1 MIFKLSYLNS
11 NLSLTVG
18 YLNSALNNSAL
29 REKRRNKGGA
39 LICKY
44 PNIWAP
50 RRLFIRDYNTRNRN
64 ILRLSLCNQKLGK
77 QGVCYHSLKDWNNL
91 DNDIRNEPD
100 IVNFKRSIF
109 SRFFI

>member
-1 MIFKLSYLNS
+1 MVLI
-11 NLSLTVG
+11 SLCI
-18 YLNSALNNSAL
+18 
-29 REKRRNKGGA
+29 KRRNKGGA

-50 RRLFIRDYNTRNRN
+50 RRLFIHDYITRNRN

-77 QGVCYHSLKDWNNL
+77 QGVCYHSLTDWNNL
-91 DNDIRNEPD
+91 DKDIRNAPD

-109 SRFFI
+109 SRFLFNGFCISIVAFDQFLS